1 MHMGTGKGGE
11 RMAVTRCG
19 TMLVKAL
26 ATVDHESCMRIA
38 SEHPRAYL
46 EKVWATRSCTAF
58 CFTCVLFLKKPKLV
72 FFFLFCFLFR
82 FLFLSF
88 LPSPSSLLLSF
99 LLPFFLFSLFYFLHY
114 YFFIVGRMFDWR

>member
-1 MHMGTGKGGE
+1 
-11 RMAVTRCG
+11 MAVTRCG

-46 EKVWATRSCTAF
+46 DKVWATRSCTAF
-58 CFTCVLFLKKPKLV
+58 CFTCVLFLKKPKL
-72 FFFLFCFLFR
+72 FFFSLSLLPPF
-82 FLFLSF
+82 SF
-88 LPSPSSLLLSF
+88 LPSSLFPSSL
-99 LLPFFLFSLFYFLHY
+99 FSIFYFLHY

>member
-1 MHMGTGKGGE
+1 
-11 RMAVTRCG
+11 MAVTRCG

-46 EKVWATRSCTAF
+46 DKVWATRSCTAF
-58 CFTCVLFLKKPKLV
+58 CFTCVLFLKKPKLFFFV
-72 FFFLFCFLFR
+72 FFC